1 MHIKRFEAATM
12 EAALAQVKAELG
24 PDALILSSRTFRRG
38 RHSFGLMAR
47 TRVEVQAA
55 RERGAQDASA
65 RVDDDASR
73 NAAHDAAHY
82 TTQEGAHGG
91 QGATRDQAVA
101 SDLLRSAPTLD
112 SDDRPTMAAFRRELS
127 VLRGRERFEEEVR
140 SELRGLRSAL
150 QGVLGASLRE
160 AADPLAESLSRR
172 GLDWAHA
179 GSLVDEWRARE
190 SEGKQG
196 TLEELL
202 AARIESR
209 LAPPRVENGSSVRI
223 LVGAPGVGKTTTL
236 AKLAARNDEGEREV
250 ALVSLDHY
258 RIGAT
263 DQLRRYAD
271 LLHSPFSEVGS
282 ASELR
287 EEIGR
292 FSGHAVLIDT
302 AGRGQKAVKELESLL
317 PLREAFGD
325 RASIELV
332 MDATVRREIQQA
344 QLARFAPLE
353 PDRIIFAK
361 TDECE
366 SLADVANLV
375 LDPDCPPLC
384 WLGTGQ
390 RVPEDLA
397 LVEARQLAR
406 DVLGE
411 AA

>member
-12 EAALAQVKAELG
+12 EAALLQVKAELG

-55 RERGAQDASA
+55 LPRGGHDASVGSNDKFEDNFEDNGFDED
-65 RVDDDASR
+65 RD
-73 NAAHDAAHY
+73 
-82 TTQEGAHGG
+82 
-91 QGATRDQAVA
+91 GATETREESPGAG
-101 SDLLRSAPTLD
+101 SPRSLGTLD
-112 SDDRPTMAAFRRELS
+112 SNEGATFSDFRRELAI
-127 VLRGRERFEEEVR
+127 LRGRERFEEEVR

-150 QGVLGASLRE
+150 HGVLGAPLRN
-160 AADPLAESLSRR
+160 AADPLAESLARA

-179 GSLVDEWRARE
+179 GSLVAEWRSRE
-190 SEGKQG
+190 SEAEQG

-202 AARIESR
+202 TAKIESR
-209 LAPPRVENGSSVRI
+209 LAPPRVDDGSRI
-223 LVGAPGVGKTTTL
+223 RVLVGAPGVGKTTTL

-250 ALVSLDHY
+250 ALLSLDHY

-263 DQLRRYAD
+263 DQLRRYAE

-287 EEIGR
+287 DEVER

-317 PLREAFGD
+317 PLREALGD

-332 MDATVRREIQQA
+332 VDATVRREIQQA

-375 LDPDCPPLC
+375 LDPNCPPLC

-390 RVPEDLA
+390 RVPEDLI

-406 DVLGE
+406 EALGQ

>member
-55 RERGAQDASA
+55 LERGTA
-65 RVDDDASR
+65 RGGSGIDEVDQGNR
-73 NAAHDAAHY
+73 
-82 TTQEGAHGG
+82 EGLLQGSESGARTAG
-91 QGATRDQAVA
+91 QAAVA
-101 SDLLRSAPTLD
+101 HSNEMPASGTLASGD
-112 SDDRPTMAAFRRELS
+112 QSMFADFRRELAI
-127 VLRGRERFEEEVR
+127 LRGRERFEEEVR

-150 QGVLGASLRE
+150 QGVLGSSRRVV
-160 AADPLAESLSRR
+160 ADPLVQSLSNA
-172 GLDWAHA
+172 GLDWVHA
-179 GSLVDEWRARE
+179 GSLVEQWRSRSSQAE
-190 SEGKQG
+190 PG
-196 TLEELL
+196 TIEDCLTEK
-202 AARIESR
+202 IESR
-209 LAPPRVENGSSVRI
+209 LAVPRADDGSRVRV

-250 ALVSLDHY
+250 ALVSVDHY

-263 DQLRRYAD
+263 DQLRRYAE
-271 LLHSPFSEVGS
+271 LLDSPFSEVDS
-282 ASELR
+282 ASALR
-287 EEIGR
+287 EEVER
-292 FSGHAVLIDT
+292 YSGHAVLIDT
-302 AGRGQKAVKELESLL
+302 AGRGQTAVRELESLL
-317 PLREAFGD
+317 PLREALGD

-332 MDATVRREIQQA
+332 MDATVRLEIQRA

-353 PDRIIFAK
+353 PDRVIFAK

-366 SLADVANLV
+366 SLADVANVV
-375 LDPDCPPLC
+375 LDPNCPPLC

-390 RVPEDLA
+390 RVPEDLT
-397 LVEARQLAR
+397 LVEARHLAQHA
-406 DVLGE
+406 LGQ